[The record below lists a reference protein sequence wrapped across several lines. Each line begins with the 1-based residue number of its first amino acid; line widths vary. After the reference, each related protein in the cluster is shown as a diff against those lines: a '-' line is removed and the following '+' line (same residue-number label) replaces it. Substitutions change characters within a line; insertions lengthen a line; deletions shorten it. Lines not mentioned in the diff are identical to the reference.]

1 MAQWFL
7 LFAAALLAIPSLTLC
22 AYPWPDNVTQYKG
35 YIEVNHAWMQIS
47 IVKAYISVVI
57 FKPCPFAVQVNKTHG
72 VNLFYWFFE
81 SRHDPTTDPL
91 VVWLTGGP
99 GCSSELVLLTENGPF
114 LINGTDTPKYNP
126 YGELQTLMGIASYI
140 LFAETNKCS
149 IFSQN
154 LNPLES

>member
-1 MAQWFL
+1 M
-7 LFAAALLAIPSLTLC
+7 
-22 AYPWPDNVTQYKG
+22 V
-35 YIEVNHAWMQIS
+35 IS
-47 IVKAYISVVI
+47 
-57 FKPCPFAVQVNKTHG
+57 KPCPFAVQVNKTHG

-154 LNPLES
+154 LESARKLIVLTPSLTISFLLSLSPLRMELSCQPAVHRPASRYWVLLRDQSPWLRRQ